1 MLHNTII
8 PATWLFLKKWN
19 NEGIVINISTPSDFN
34 SLIVLQMKFISLEG
48 EEGGEVGGETNIRD
62 TINLKIVKAI

>member
-8 PATWLFLKKWN
+8 PDTWLFLKKWN
-19 NEGIVINISTPSDFN
+19 NEGIVINISTPYDFN
-34 SLIVLQMKFISLEG
+34 SLIVPQLKFISLEG
-48 EEGGEVGGETNIRD
+48 EGGGGETNIRD